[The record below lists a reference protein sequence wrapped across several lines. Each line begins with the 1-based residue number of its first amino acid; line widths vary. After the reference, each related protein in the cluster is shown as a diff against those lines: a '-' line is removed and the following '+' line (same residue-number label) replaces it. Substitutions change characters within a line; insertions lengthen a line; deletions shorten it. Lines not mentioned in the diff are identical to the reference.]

1 MQYILT
7 CRRQVL
13 LRVGITAAMLVASA
27 SAFAGS
33 PATNPDAATYEV
45 DYMKFTMDHHGMGV
59 EMAFVCQDKAVT
71 DRLNDLC
78 VRIEQDQAQEIIT
91 LDGYLSDW
99 YGQGYEP
106 VLTEQDM
113 MDLQMLRGLEGRQF
127 DIGISEMFIEHHRMM
142 IDRSEEALARV
153 EHQELLGL
161 AQGIIAKQST
171 EIGEFESVIAEA
183 GGGTVIP
190 LPAPVAIGGLGLAGT
205 AVATW
210 RSRRRLM

>member
-1 MQYILT
+1 MTLVHNICQHVL
-7 CRRQVL
+7 RR
-13 LRVGITAAMLVASA
+13 IPIAAVMLVTTASA
-27 SAFAGS
+27 HAGS
-33 PATNPDAATYEV
+33 TATSPGAAAYEV

-59 EMAFVCQDKAVT
+59 EMAFVCQDKAVS
-71 DRLNDLC
+71 DRLNDMC

-106 VLTEQDM
+106 VLTEQDV

-127 DIGISEMFIEHHRMM
+127 DIGISEMFIEHHRMI

-161 AQGIIAKQST
+161 AQGIIAKQSA
-171 EIGEFESVIAEA
+171 EIAEFESVIAEA

-190 LPAPVAIGGLGLAGT
+190 LPAPVVLGGLGLAGT

-210 RSRRRLM
+210 RGRRRSM

>member
-1 MQYILT
+1 MQFVNNIS
-7 CRRQVL
+7 QHVL
-13 LRVGITAAMLVASA
+13 LRVAVAAAAAVITA

-33 PATNPDAATYEV
+33 PAANPDAAAYEV
-45 DYMKFTMDHHGMGV
+45 DYMKFTMDHHAMGV

-71 DRLNDLC
+71 DRLNNLC

-99 YGQGYEP
+99 YGQGYEG
-106 VLTEQDM
+106 VLTEQDV

-127 DIGISEMFIEHHRMM
+127 DIGISEMFIEHHRMI

-161 AQGIIAKQST
+161 AQGIITKQSA
-171 EIGEFESVIAEA
+171 EIGELESVIAEA
-183 GGGTVIP
+183 DGGTVIP
-190 LPAPVAIGGLGLAGT
+190 LPAPVALGGLGLAGT

-210 RSRRRLM
+210 RGRRRLM

>member
-1 MQYILT
+1 MQFIDNI
-7 CRRQVL
+7 RQHVL
-13 LRVGITAAMLVASA
+13 HRVAVAAVALATSM

-33 PATNPDAATYEV
+33 PAADPDVGAYEV
-45 DYMKFTMDHHGMGV
+45 DYMKFTMDHHAMGV

-71 DRLNDLC
+71 DRLNDMC

-91 LDGYLSDW
+91 VDGYLSDW

-106 VLTEQDM
+106 VLTEPDL

-127 DIGISEMFIEHHRMM
+127 DIGISEMFTDHHRMM
-142 IDRSEEALARV
+142 IDRSEEALARI

-161 AQGIIAKQST
+161 AQGIITKQSA
-171 EIGEFESVIAEA
+171 EVGEFESVIAEA
-183 GGGTVIP
+183 GGRTVIP
-190 LPAPVAIGGLGLAGT
+190 LPAPVALAGLGLAGT

-210 RSRRRLM
+210 QGRRRST

>member
-1 MQYILT
+1 MKLVHVIRPHVL
-7 CRRQVL
+7 RRTAL
-13 LRVGITAAMLVASA
+13 AAMTLATAASA
-27 SAFAGS
+27 QAGS
-33 PATNPDAATYEV
+33 AATSPDAAAYEV
-45 DYMKFTMDHHGMGV
+45 DYMKFTMDHHAMGV
-59 EMAFVCQDKAVT
+59 EMAFVCQDNAVS

-106 VLTEQDM
+106 VLTEQDV

-127 DIGISEMFIEHHRMM
+127 DIGISEMFIEHHRM
-142 IDRSEEALARV
+142 IVDRSEEALARV

-161 AQGIIAKQST
+161 AQGIITKQSA
-171 EIGEFESVIAEA
+171 EIAEFEAVIAEA

-190 LPAPVAIGGLGLAGT
+190 LPAPVALGGLGLAGT

-210 RSRRRLM
+210 RGRRRSM